1 MDYTLLGS
9 LSDKPD
15 IQFDKNIVLKPK
27 IKFSEK
33 KKNISND
40 NDLFKNI
47 EFDVERPFLK
57 KETFKEKIMMDLI
70 YKEGFYYAKIDNNLI
85 KTQNLNNDDLILN
98 IYGENFNL
106 FLDNMKINCEL
117 ISEDPVIFYVIYNT
131 YCYMK
136 YDENELKRLME
147 IKIYCLDKY
156 IKYLE
161 KNKYKFKFL
170 ADSINKFNK
179 RRNINY
185 TNNEI
190 LLSNNYDLYNEE
202 QEIKGDNDSDNENYF
217 ENYY

>member
-15 IQFDKNIVLKPK
+15 IKFDKNIVLKPK

-47 EFDVERPFLK
+47 KFDVERPFLK
-57 KETFKEKIMMDLI
+57 KKTYNKEIMMDLI
-70 YKEGFYYAKIDNNLI
+70 YIEGCYYAKIDNNLI

-117 ISEDPVIFYVIYNT
+117 ISEEPVIFSVTYNT
-131 YCYMK
+131 YCYME

-147 IKIYCLDKY
+147 IKIFCLDKY

-161 KNKYKFKFL
+161 KNKYKFKLL

-190 LLSNNYDLYNEE
+190 LLSNNYDLYKDD
-202 QEIKGDNDSDNENYF
+202 QEIKADSDSDNENYF
-217 ENYY
+217 ENFY